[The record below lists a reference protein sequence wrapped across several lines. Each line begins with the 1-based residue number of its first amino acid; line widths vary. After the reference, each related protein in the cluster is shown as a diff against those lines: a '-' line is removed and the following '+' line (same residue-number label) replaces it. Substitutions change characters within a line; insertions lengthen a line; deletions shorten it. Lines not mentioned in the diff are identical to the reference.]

1 MYEETKNINTFS
13 YYDFINKMYE
23 IICGMYSA
31 YDELIQREL
40 GIDEEDGI
48 FLYESVKVSDDV
60 PSESLDL
67 SDTSKDGSN
76 KDEE

>member
-1 MYEETKNINTFS
+1 MYEETKNMNNLYY
-13 YYDFINKMYE
+13 YYDFINNIYE

-48 FLYESVKVSDDV
+48 FLSD
-60 PSESLDL
+60 P
-67 SDTSKDGSN
+67 SKDGSN

>member
-1 MYEETKNINTFS
+1 MYEETKNMNTFS

-48 FLYESVKVSDDV
+48 FLLESV
-60 PSESLDL
+60 
-67 SDTSKDGSN
+67 
-76 KDEE
+76 DEE